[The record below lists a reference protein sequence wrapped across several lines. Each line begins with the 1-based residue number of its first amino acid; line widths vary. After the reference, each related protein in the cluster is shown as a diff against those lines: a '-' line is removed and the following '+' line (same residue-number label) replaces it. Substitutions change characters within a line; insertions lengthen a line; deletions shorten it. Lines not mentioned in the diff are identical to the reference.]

1 MNIGETASRAGLPVK
16 TIRYYEELGLV
27 KPARAQNGYRNYAP
41 EDVHR
46 LGFLNRAR
54 SLGFSIA
61 ECRKLL
67 SLYADSGRTSHDVK
81 DVAVVHIA
89 RIEAKIAELEAMK
102 ATLARL
108 AAACHGDA
116 RPECPI
122 LDDIA
127 GAMQSASVRTRS
139 YAAVPR

>member
-1 MNIGETASRAGLPVK
+1 MNIGDAALRAGLPVK
-16 TIRYYEELGLV
+16 TIRYYEEVGLV
-27 KPARAQNGYRNYAP
+27 KPARAGNGYRDYAE

-46 LGFLNRAR
+46 LGFVNRAR

-61 ECRKLL
+61 ECRQLL
-67 SLYADSGRTSHDVK
+67 SLYEDTGRASHDVK
-81 DVAVVHIA
+81 DVATGHIA

-108 AAACHGDA
+108 AAACHGDE

-127 GAMQSASVRTRS
+127 GGFEGACH
-139 YAAVPR
+139 